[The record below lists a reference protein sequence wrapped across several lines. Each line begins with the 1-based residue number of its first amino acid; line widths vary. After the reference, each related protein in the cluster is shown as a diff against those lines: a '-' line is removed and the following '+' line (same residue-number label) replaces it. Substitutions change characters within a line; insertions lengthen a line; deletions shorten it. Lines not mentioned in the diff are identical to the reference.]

1 MAGIWNELQK
11 QNFYA
16 EIKPVAIMKIQNL
29 DIHKNH
35 KTVSLKAR
43 H

>member
-1 MAGIWNELQK
+1 
-11 QNFYA
+11 
-16 EIKPVAIMKIQNL
+16 VAIMKIQNL

-35 KTVSLKAR
+35 KTVSLRTR